1 MVDIMTKIAY
11 TVVTQ
16 KEKYMPRVT
25 LNQNVFKVQLTE
37 YERGWGQ
44 KPWDTVYFDN
54 EAEARKYADDYN
66 KEHNNEPHAPDW
78 YVVAQY
84 EGKVQ

>member
-1 MVDIMTKIAY
+1 
-11 TVVTQ
+11 
-16 KEKYMPRVT
+16 MPRIDKP
-25 LNQNVFKVQLTE
+25 NVVAFKVQLTE

-66 KEHNNEPHAPDW
+66 KKHNNLASAPDW
-78 YVVAQY
+78 YVRADYVGQ
-84 EGKVQ
+84 VS